1 MTQLSISPGD
11 LSLYSQYRKP
21 EISSLY
27 ELSPELMGAVEVAIA
42 LNQPLLLTGEPG
54 TGKTSLAEKVAAD
67 LHIISNGLFRREPY
81 RFYAKSN
88 STFTDLFYNYDA
100 IGHFYD
106 ANLKKEFK
114 PQLKDYIQLNALG
127 SAIAAGMEPAERS
140 QIPARNLPGSSE
152 PRNSVVLIDEIDKAP
167 RDFPNDLLHEL
178 ENYSFSIRESGL
190 TQYTKRPENAI
201 LVILTSNGE
210 KEFPAA
216 FLRRCIYFKIEFPS
230 NDLLKKILENHR
242 LAIQSPDVQDLLIGK
257 FLEIRAVCKNK
268 KPSTAELVSWVR
280 LLMQK
285 NIDFRNS
292 KVLLATLPVLVKDSE
307 DAKDVQKKWIL

>member
-1 MTQLSISPGD
+1 MNYP
-11 LSLYSQYRKP
+11 
-21 EISSLY
+21 
-27 ELSPELMGAVEVAIA
+27 PELMGAVEVAIA

-140 QIPARNLPGSSE
+140 RFPQ
-152 PRNSVVLIDEIDKAP
+152 EITQVEQAE
-167 RDFPNDLLHEL
+167 EL
-178 ENYSFSIRESGL
+178 GCSY
-190 TQYTKRPENAI
+190 
-201 LVILTSNGE
+201 
-210 KEFPAA
+210 
-216 FLRRCIYFKIEFPS
+216 
-230 NDLLKKILENHR
+230 
-242 LAIQSPDVQDLLIGK
+242 
-257 FLEIRAVCKNK
+257 
-268 KPSTAELVSWVR
+268 
-280 LLMQK
+280 
-285 NIDFRNS
+285 
-292 KVLLATLPVLVKDSE
+292 
-307 DAKDVQKKWIL
+307 